1 MKPII
6 TKYNSSNSS
15 WHNIVS
21 SQSVPQIG
29 LQWWERQG
37 LRGLWQRNYSPLP
50 QQRQRHYP
58 PVSITRNT
66 VRVLAPRAALGDNV
80 ASDPDTRNQRNGCSG
95 PVRLSDLQGTLQTE
109 HKQFTV
115 HHSVKI
121 AHLSEEQ
128 SQGWVGWMTGWGH
141 GRCTTG
147 SWENKTWWGIL
158 SNILHHKIMM
168 LVKEDTC
175 CFLR

>member
-121 AHLSEEQ
+121 AHLSAR
-128 SQGWVGWMTGWGH
+128 SSLKDGSGGWQVGD
-141 GRCTTG
+141 TG
-147 SWENKTWWGIL
+147 SAQQEAGKTKHDEESCPIFYITRSW
-158 SNILHHKIMM
+158 
-168 LVKEDTC
+168 C
-175 CFLR
+175 

>member
-1 MKPII
+1 MGKTGVAGVMAEKLLSI
-6 TKYNSSNSS
+6 TAAA
-15 WHNIVS
+15 
-21 SQSVPQIG
+21 
-29 LQWWERQG
+29 E
-37 LRGLWQRNYSPLP
+37 
-50 QQRQRHYP
+50 RHYP

-121 AHLSEEQ
+121 AHLSAR
-128 SQGWVGWMTGWGH
+128 SSPKD
-141 GRCTTG
+141 G
-147 SWENKTWWGIL
+147 SGG
-158 SNILHHKIMM
+158 
-168 LVKEDTC
+168 
-175 CFLR
+175 

>member
-95 PVRLSDLQGTLQTE
+95 PARLSDLQTE
-109 HKQFTV
+109 HYRRDINSKRTTV
-115 HHSVKI
+115 QHSVKI
-121 AHLSEEQ
+121 AHLSARSSLKDGSGGWQVGDTDSAQQEAGKTKHDEE
-128 SQGWVGWMTGWGH
+128 SCPIFYIT
-141 GRCTTG
+141 R
-147 SWENKTWWGIL
+147 SW
-158 SNILHHKIMM
+158 
-168 LVKEDTC
+168 C
-175 CFLR
+175 